1 MNLNKKNNKTIVN
14 FITQYFNRKYVTTKE
29 VCSFTILN
37 ITFLVPMIQHIK
49 KSANMNLKVSFFIN
63 TMQDLQNPL
72 IVTENEKNF
81 AFISLQ

>member
-29 VCSFTILN
+29 VCSLTILN

>member
-1 MNLNKKNNKTIVN
+1 
-14 FITQYFNRKYVTTKE
+14 
-29 VCSFTILN
+29 
-37 ITFLVPMIQHIK
+37 MIQHIK